1 VKLLRWI
8 FGALVGVLVV
18 GFIGFNVAIAAF
30 RDRLFDLYMHEL
42 DAWVAAA
49 DPKTIQNVVESC
61 GRLVMTQAGWFE
73 RIQLST
79 FLRDG
84 GSPKT

>member
-1 VKLLRWI
+1 
-8 FGALVGVLVV
+8 
-18 GFIGFNVAIAAF
+18 
-30 RDRLFDLYMHEL
+30 MHEL

-84 GSPKT
+84 GSPKS